1 MRAMMRI
8 GFGGV
13 VVAAGMIAMSTGAAA
28 VDDVVFT
35 ASGVVS
41 GGEGEIRL
49 LGEVTVAP
57 ELVGATCT
65 GRAETA
71 NQDSV
76 HPNNDMI
83 ITTGTSQ
90 AEIPDFESA
99 PFKVTPLTGTVVLG
113 PTVRFEVRLGPTF
126 VSSGGVVVTL
136 DCTPVGPPTTPAP
149 PTTSPPPDPPT
160 TPAPVAPPTTIGQSA
175 GPSPTTVA
183 PAPTTAGA
191 SVAGAGALPET
202 GSSSGP
208 AILAATALILAGVAM
223 TLLRRRT
230 AA

>member
-1 MRAMMRI
+1 MMRI

-35 ASGVVS
+35 ASGIVS

-83 ITTGTSQ
+83 ITTGTTQ

-136 DCTPVGPPTTPAP
+136 DCTAVGPPTTPAP
-149 PTTSPPPDPPT
+149 PTTPPPDPPT

-191 SVAGAGALPET
+191 SVAGSSALPAT

-208 AILAATALILAGVAM
+208 AILAATALIVAGVVM
-223 TLLRRRT
+223 TLLRRR
-230 AA
+230 AAA

>member
-1 MRAMMRI
+1 MRAKMRI

-13 VVAAGMIAMSTGAAA
+13 VVVAGMIAMSTGAAA

-35 ASGVVS
+35 ASGIVS

-83 ITTGTSQ
+83 ITTGTTQ

-136 DCTPVGPPTTPAP
+136 DCTPVGPPTTRPRRP
-149 PTTSPPPDPPT
+149 RCRRTRRPPPRRWPRRPRSGSPEVPLRRPPRRRRR
-160 TPAPVAPPTTIGQSA
+160 PRVP
-175 GPSPTTVA
+175 PSPA
-183 PAPTTAGA
+183 Q
-191 SVAGAGALPET
+191 ERF
-202 GSSSGP
+202 
-208 AILAATALILAGVAM
+208 
-223 TLLRRRT
+223 RRRGPRRGRRSLPLPR
-230 AA
+230 

>member
-1 MRAMMRI
+1 MRI

-35 ASGVVS
+35 ASGIVS

-83 ITTGTSQ
+83 ITTGTTQ

-149 PTTSPPPDPPT
+149 PTTPPPDPPT
-160 TPAPVAPPTTIGQSA
+160 TPAPVAPPTHDRAVRQVPLRRPPRQRRRPRVP
-175 GPSPTTVA
+175 PSPA
-183 PAPTTAGA
+183 Q
-191 SVAGAGALPET
+191 ERF
-202 GSSSGP
+202 
-208 AILAATALILAGVAM
+208 
-223 TLLRRRT
+223 RRRGPRRDRRSLPPPR
-230 AA
+230 

>member
-1 MRAMMRI
+1 MRI

-13 VVAAGMIAMSTGAAA
+13 VVAAAMIAMSTGAAA

-83 ITTGTSQ
+83 ITTGTTQ

-99 PFKVTPLTGTVVLG
+99 PFKVTPLSGTVVLG

-149 PTTSPPPDPPT
+149 PTTPPPDPAT
-160 TPAPVAPPTTIGQSA
+160 TPAPADHDRRVRGTHAHDRRASTDDRRCR
-175 GPSPTTVA
+175 PSPVQERYRTR
-183 PAPTTAGA
+183 
-191 SVAGAGALPET
+191 
-202 GSSSGP
+202 GP
-208 AILAATALILAGVAM
+208 
-223 TLLRRRT
+223 RRRGRRSLPPPR
-230 AA
+230 